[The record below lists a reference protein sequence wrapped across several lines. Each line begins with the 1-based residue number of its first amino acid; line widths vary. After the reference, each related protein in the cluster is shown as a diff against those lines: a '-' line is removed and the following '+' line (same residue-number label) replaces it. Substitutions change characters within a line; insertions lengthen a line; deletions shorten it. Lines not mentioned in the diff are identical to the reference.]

1 MATKGRRSD
10 EGGSG
15 AETKGR
21 VPAARE
27 ETRQFEGPYG
37 DTELSRDLDELE
49 EEGLA
54 AGGQHDVERGL
65 GRSAAGRRE
74 EIASNP
80 DNEEE
85 LAEEALESSAEW
97 EDEATHDRRH
107 RG

>member
-15 AETKGR
+15 AESKGR
-21 VPAARE
+21 VRASQE
-27 ETRQFEGPYG
+27 EARQFEGPYG
-37 DTELSRDLDELE
+37 DTDMDRDLDELE
-49 EEGLA
+49 KEGLA
-54 AGGQHDVERGL
+54 AGGRRDVDSAL
-65 GRSAAGRRE
+65 GRGSAGRRE

-85 LAEEALESSAEW
+85 LAEQALEASAED